1 MKLLL
6 SLTVVIACLV
16 ACGPVPPSAALLK
29 SVVPAAAS
37 TLVAEAA
44 GLRLTA
50 ELDRVAVD
58 PGGEVTVQLS
68 LHNTR
73 PGDVVFEEPCD
84 TQAMV
89 VEVPN
94 PVEPIGR
101 EWDGIAGSFKSYALE
116 ESQGTPIE
124 SSIRTPLR
132 TVAKARP
139 CHAATHGEGVAT
151 LGTIPSGD
159 TYETTLTWSAD
170 YVRDLP
176 AGPGEVPFS
185 IEVRYDVMEAG
196 NGMFTAETI
205 ALDGTITILQGGPAP
220 ISAGQAVDAAL
231 ADEAFAAWL
240 AEQPASSW
248 ENANLFLQPGGVKTG
263 PAIPEVPYWDVE
275 LYRAPRNWAVVLVD
289 AATGDILKRDFC
301 AEPCNR

>member
-1 MKLLL
+1 M
-6 SLTVVIACLV
+6 
-16 ACGPVPPSAALLK
+16 
-29 SVVPAAAS
+29 
-37 TLVAEAA
+37 AEAA

-50 ELDRVAVD
+50 ELDRLEVE
-58 PGGEVTVQLS
+58 PGGDVTVQLS

-73 PGDVVFEEPCD
+73 PSDVVFEEPCD
-84 TQAMV
+84 TQAMI

-101 EWDGIAGSFKSYALE
+101 QWDGIAGAFKAYALD

-132 TVAKARP
+132 TIAKGLP
-139 CHAATHGEGVAT
+139 CHAATHQVGVAT
-151 LGTIPSGD
+151 LATIASGE
-159 TYETTLTWSAD
+159 TYETTLRWSAA

-185 IEVRYDVMEAG
+185 IEVRYDFVEAG
-196 NGMFTAETI
+196 NGMFRAETI
-205 ALDGTITILQGGPAP
+205 ALGGTITILPGGPAP
-220 ISAGQAVDAAL
+220 ISAGQAIDAAL
-231 ADEAFAAWL
+231 ADGAFAAWL
-240 AEQPASSW
+240 AKQPRDTW
-248 ENANLFLQPGGVKTG
+248 ENANLFLQGGAMGAAIGPYPG
-263 PAIPEVPYWDVE
+263 VPYWDVE

-301 AEPCNR
+301 RDPCDR